1 MEFKNSNNI
10 QSLVFANESNLPIM
24 SKKEIR
30 KVALEHSGYSTP
42 ALNDQ
47 LYLHYKGYQKIDNL
61 QEYINLKALWL
72 DSNGLQKIENV
83 NHLSSLRCLFLQR
96 NLLSCIENVQGLTS
110 LVQLDLSENKL
121 ICIANLDALPLLA
134 NLNISKNSLSNAES
148 IDNLTGCKK
157 LSSIDFSH
165 NNLNGENVIV
175 TLARVSSLLS
185 INIIGNPIAGEVAHF
200 RKRMIVAI
208 KALRYLDRPVFDLER
223 ASAEAWNSGGRDAE
237 LKVKTDWQQKKKEL
251 ELLSVH
257 NFRDWQNEARNK
269 AMSEIQKIKE
279 HDITPDQLTREVTHT
294 RARKVRQESATKEAE
309 MEREIYR
316 LLIPEN
322 SDKAPDN
329 AAEPIAIEI
338 EEDDEASI
346 VSLTTTDSSVMSLS
360 TTDSSVISDILDG
373 IAIVKPL
380 QSFLSDDNKRAT
392 FEEIS
397 VGHYTSSFA
406 RPTSFPCCDVEETR
420 HEEAPGGAFQ
430 LA

>member
-1 MEFKNSNNI
+1 
-10 QSLVFANESNLPIM
+10 
-24 SKKEIR
+24 
-30 KVALEHSGYSTP
+30 
-42 ALNDQ
+42 
-47 LYLHYKGYQKIDNL
+47 
-61 QEYINLKALWL
+61 
-72 DSNGLQKIENV
+72 
-83 NHLSSLRCLFLQR
+83 
-96 NLLSCIENVQGLTS
+96 
-110 LVQLDLSENKL
+110 
-121 ICIANLDALPLLA
+121 LLA

-237 LKVKTDWQQKKKEL
+237 LKVKTDWQKKKKEL

-257 NFRDWQNEARNK
+257 NFREWQNEARNK

-279 HDITPDQLTREVTHT
+279 HGLTPDQLTREATHT

-329 AAEPIAIEI
+329 AAEPIAIES

-346 VSLTTTDSSVMSLS
+346 VSLTNTDSSVMSLTNTDS
-360 TTDSSVISDILDG
+360 SVMSLTNTDSSVMSLTNTDSSVMSLTNTDSSVISDILDG

-420 HEEAPGGAFQ
+420 HAEAPGAFQ
-430 LA
+430 IA